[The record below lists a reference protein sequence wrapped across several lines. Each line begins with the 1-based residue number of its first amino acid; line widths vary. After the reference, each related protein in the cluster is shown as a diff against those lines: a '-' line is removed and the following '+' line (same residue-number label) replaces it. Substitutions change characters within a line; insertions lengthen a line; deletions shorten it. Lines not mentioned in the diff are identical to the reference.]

1 MLRFSTLLPIIFF
14 NFLFMNFSLNMY
26 LLFHN
31 FALLFMEFRNK
42 INHDMEF
49 KAFLDTE
56 IFYTIK

>member
-1 MLRFSTLLPIIFF
+1 
-14 NFLFMNFSLNMY
+14 MNFSLNMY
-26 LLFHN
+26 LFFHK

-56 IFYTIK
+56 IFYAIKWF